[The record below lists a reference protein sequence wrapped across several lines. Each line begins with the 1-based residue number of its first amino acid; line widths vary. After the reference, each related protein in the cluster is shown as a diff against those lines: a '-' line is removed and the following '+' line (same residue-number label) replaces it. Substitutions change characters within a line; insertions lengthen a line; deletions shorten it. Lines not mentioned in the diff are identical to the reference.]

1 MKDLA
6 FSVMPF
12 LLDPACSGSLDTAI
26 PATSAVRVTS
36 AAPTAATCTRCL
48 LTRRAYLNG
57 IADKSGQTIFVR
69 EPTA

>member
-1 MKDLA
+1 
-6 FSVMPF
+6 
-12 LLDPACSGSLDTAI
+12 
-26 PATSAVRVTS
+26 
-36 AAPTAATCTRCL
+36 L